1 MLKEFRAWMSQ
12 MKANGERLAMDKTGT
27 TDLTT
32 IATGLIILGVVGAV
46 GIYIMNEVY
55 QIAVI
60 TSGSQ
65 FYTASTK
72 IIDIINTGFGLLVNP
87 DSGSKVSKYLTNT
100 NSNIDNIIF
109 SEDEDMVKATGS
121 KNSRASLKS
130 QNNYSES
137 FITMPRV
144 LHNTI

>member
-12 MKANGERLAMDKTGT
+12 MKANGERWAIDKSGT

-72 IIDIINTGFGLLVNP
+72 IIDIINTGFGLLVT
-87 DSGSKVSKYLTNT
+87 KYSSMKHVGTFFT
-100 NSNIDNIIF
+100 
-109 SEDEDMVKATGS
+109 T
-121 KNSRASLKS
+121 
-130 QNNYSES
+130 
-137 FITMPRV
+137 
-144 LHNTI
+144 

>member
-72 IIDIINTGFGLLVNP
+72 IIDIINTGFGLLVKFF
-87 DSGSKVSKYLTNT
+87 SGYNVSPGLFTHDDILNYTNFSKDK
-100 NSNIDNIIF
+100 DAA
-109 SEDEDMVKATGS
+109 KAISS

-130 QNNYSES
+130 QSNYSES

-144 LHNTI
+144 LHDTI